1 MKNTIALLALSLL
14 SLNSMAGIDG
24 VYGSDNRQDI
34 YQSKSSLHKK
44 LARSTAAMIHG
55 GYFAKTDKPNVFNI
69 QRGRTLKEAQ
79 NICSS
84 ERFSQQVA
92 VAGCSG
98 FLVSPNTLVT
108 AGHCFAMGG
117 NPQAECDNK
126 VWVFDYGVDSAGK
139 DPTKNIP
146 ITNIYLCKQV
156 VKVAFSPYQDFAIIK
171 LDRPVFGRDPLKF
184 RKSGKVSNASDLVT
198 IGHPSGL
205 PSKIT
210 NAGKVTDNNSLDR
223 FSTNLDTFHGNSG
236 SAVFHSQTGLV
247 EGILIEGKPD
257 YVLSDKTN
265 PNSCKVVNTCDNNAM
280 NCKTDYS
287 NPENPTKKGEV
298 VYRITNIVKDIEA
311 AIKL

>member
-1 MKNTIALLALSLL
+1 MKNTFALLTLSLL

-24 VYGSDNRQDI
+24 VYGDDNRQDV

-44 LARSTAAMIHG
+44 LAKSTAAMIHG

-69 QRGRTLKEAQ
+69 QGARTLEQGQ

-84 ERFSQQVA
+84 EKFSQQPA

-98 FLVSPNTLVT
+98 FLVSPNTIVT
-108 AGHCFAMGG
+108 AGHCFASGG
-117 NPQAECDNK
+117 NPEAECQNK
-126 VWVFDYGVDSAGK
+126 VWVFDFALESNSS
-139 DPTKNIP
+139 DPTRNIP
-146 ITNIYLCKQV
+146 ITNIYLCKKV
-156 VKVAFSPYQDFAIIK
+156 VKVAFNANQDFAIIK
-171 LDRPVFGRDPLKF
+171 LDRPVFGRDSLKF
-184 RKSGKVSNASDLVT
+184 RTSGKISSGSDLVT

-210 NAGKVTDNNSLDR
+210 NAGKVTDNSASDR

-236 SAVFHSQTGLV
+236 SAVFHSQSGLV
-247 EGILIEGKPD
+247 EGILIQGKPD
-257 YVLSDKTN
+257 YVASIQSN
-265 PNSCKVVNTCDNNAM
+265 PTSCKVVNTCDNTGK
-280 NCKTDYS
+280 NCKKDYPDE
-287 NPENPTKKGEV
+287 NNPTKKGEV

>member
-24 VYGSDNRQDI
+24 VYGDDNRQDL

-55 GYFAKTDKPNVFNI
+55 GHFTKSDKENVFKI
-69 QRGRTLKEAQ
+69 QLGKTLEVGQ
-79 NICSS
+79 NICPS

-126 VWVFDYGVDSAGK
+126 VWVFDYGIDSAGK

-156 VKVAFSPYQDFAIIK
+156 VKVAYNAFQDYAIIK
-171 LDRPVFGRDPLKF
+171 LDRPVFGREPLRF
-184 RKSGKVSNASDLVT
+184 RKTGKVSSGSDLVT

-205 PSKIT
+205 PTKIT
-210 NAGKVTDNNSLDR
+210 NAGKVTDNSASDR

-236 SAVFHSQTGLV
+236 SAVFHSQSGLV
-247 EGILIEGKPD
+247 EGILIQGKPD
-257 YVLSDKTN
+257 YVLSNKLN
-265 PNSCKVVNTCDNNAM
+265 SNSCKVVNTCDNNAA

-287 NPENPTKKGEV
+287 DPQNPTKKGEV
-298 VYRITNIVKDIEA
+298 VYRITNIVKDIET